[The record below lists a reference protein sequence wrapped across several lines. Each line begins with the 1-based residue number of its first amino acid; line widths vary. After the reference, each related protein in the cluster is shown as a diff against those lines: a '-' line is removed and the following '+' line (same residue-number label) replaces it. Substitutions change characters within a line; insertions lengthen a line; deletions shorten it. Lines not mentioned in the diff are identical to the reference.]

1 MTPDEARARL
11 ARALGGAGQQ
21 SSDFDLDAGLV
32 RPRMKELRPAG
43 VLVGVETSGRVP
55 EVILTR
61 RAMHLRH
68 HPGQIALPGG
78 GRDAGDADDTA
89 TALREASEEIGLPA
103 DNVEILG
110 ALPPHETVTGF
121 QVTPIVA
128 LIERPF
134 PMILH
139 QGEVDEAFRV
149 PLAHLLDLRHYRI
162 EGRAWGGQRR
172 HYPVVPWG
180 PYYIWGA
187 TARILRG
194 LAERA
199 G

>member
-1 MTPDEARARL
+1 MTPDEAAARL
-11 ARALGGAGQQ
+11 SRAVARAGQG
-21 SSDFDLDAGLV
+21 SSDFDLDTGL
-32 RPRMKELRPAG
+32 RPAAPPRLRPAG
-43 VLVGVETSGRVP
+43 VLIGVETSGKQP

-61 RAMHLRH
+61 RALHLRH

-78 GRDAGDADDTA
+78 GRESSDSDVAA
-89 TALREASEEIGLPA
+89 TALREAEEEIGLPA
-103 DNVEILG
+103 AGVDVLG
-110 ALPPHETVTGF
+110 TLPAHETVTGF
-121 QVTPIVA
+121 SVTPVVA
-128 LIERPF
+128 LLTRPF
-134 PMILH
+134 TLAP
-139 QGEVDEAFRV
+139 QKGEVEEAFRV
-149 PLAHLLDLRHYRI
+149 PLAHLLDLDHYRI
-162 EGRAWGGQRR
+162 EGRVWAGQMR

>member
-1 MTPDEARARL
+1 MTPDEALARL
-11 ARALGGAGQQ
+11 ARAVSLAGRE
-21 SSDFDLDAGLV
+21 SSDFDGDPGLR
-32 RPRMKELRPAG
+32 RPGGTALRPAG
-43 VLVGVETSGRVP
+43 VLIGVDTSGARP

-61 RAMHLRH
+61 RALHLRH

-78 GRDAGDADDTA
+78 GSEAGDEDAAA
-89 TALREASEEIGLPA
+89 TALREAHEEIGLPPA
-103 DNVEILG
+103 GAEVLG
-110 ALPPHETVTGF
+110 TLPAHETVTGF
-121 QVTPIVA
+121 RVTPVVA
-128 LIERPF
+128 LIGHPF
-134 PMILH
+134 RLVP
-139 QGEVDEAFRV
+139 QPGEVEEAFRV
-149 PLAHLLDLRHYRI
+149 PLGHLLDLGRYRT
-162 EGRAWGGQRR
+162 EGRLWQGRMR